1 MTKKQTHAQGQ
12 EQTSIIT
19 GAFSPSTALLQML
32 IHFGDQLSPSDWSKL
47 HDEQFYVKTTLEGWE
62 SVTQNL
68 AIYISEDH
76 AGRDNGEIVTG
87 CYAGI
92 NQATPQLL
100 TLVSR
105 AFGEV
110 NALLELDA
118 LVTDRVEAL
127 GGAA

>member
-1 MTKKQTHAQGQ
+1 MTKKQTRAQGQ
-12 EQTSIIT
+12 EQTPILT

-127 GGAA
+127 GGAV